1 MEFPPEAKV
10 IIGVDEVGRGA
21 IAGPLTVAAV
31 AFLRDDPPPTA
42 SYRTTAYEKLVIVG
56 DSKSFRH
63 PVQRQALDVAIRGTA
78 QAVTLIERSPQE
90 IDAKLIS
97 VVHHEAITL
106 AIARCVE
113 AVASLGVYRRPSDFF
128 IVVDGETPISAD
140 IPCPAVALPGADAS
154 VWQVGA
160 ASVVAKVSRDSKMI
174 ALQDTY
180 PEYDFAQHKGYP
192 VPAHKKALKKHG
204 PCAVHR
210 KTCIPVILAGR
221 QPPGF
226 EELF

>member
-1 MEFPPEAKV
+1 MEFPPDAKV

-21 IAGPLTVAAV
+21 IAGPLVVVAV

-63 PVQRQALDVAIRGTA
+63 PIQRQALDVAVRGTA
-78 QAVTLIERSPQE
+78 QAVILIERSPSE

-97 VVHHEAITL
+97 VVHQEAITL

-113 AVASLGVYRRPSDFF
+113 TVTMAGVYTRPSDFF
-128 IVVDGETPISAD
+128 IVVDGETPISPEV
-140 IPCPAVALPGADAS
+140 PCPAIAIPGADAS

-160 ASVVAKVSRDSKMI
+160 ASVVAKVARDSKMI

-204 PCAVHR
+204 PCAEHR
-210 KTCIPVILAGR
+210 KTCLPVILAGGSA
-221 QPPGF
+221 PGF
-226 EELF
+226 EEFF